1 MRCGRTLPNL
11 NPHLLLK
18 NNLLHT
24 GAGEALLA
32 HAGAREEAAVHDVT
46 GEGQGGVV
54 HDRAAEIVDGL
65 LVHARACEEAAV
77 HDGAEEDA
85 EAVLV
90 HIGAGEEVAEAVLV
104 HVRAGDEVAEAL
116 LVHVRAGDEAAVHNG
131 ASEIAEA
138 G

>member
-90 HIGAGEEVAEAVLV
+90 HIGAGEEVAEA
-104 HVRAGDEVAEAL
+104 L
-116 LVHVRAGDEAAVHNG
+116 LVHLGLATRLRSTMHGRRPSVR
-131 ASEIAEA
+131 
-138 G
+138 

>member
-32 HAGAREEAAVHDVT
+32 HAGA
-46 GEGQGGVV
+46 GEVQVGAV
-54 HDRAAEIVDGL
+54 HDRAAEIIDGL
-65 LVHARACEEAAV
+65 LVHTRACEEAAV

-90 HIGAGEEVAEAVLV
+90 HVGAGEEVAEAVLV
-104 HVRAGDEVAEAL
+104 HVSAGDEVAEAL
-116 LVHVRAGDEAAVHNG
+116 LVHVRAGDEAAVHGG
-131 ASEIAEA
+131 ASEIDEA

>member
-85 EAVLV
+85 EAVFV
-90 HIGAGEEVAEAVLV
+90 HMGSGE
-104 HVRAGDEVAEAL
+104 EVAEAL
-116 LVHVRAGDEAAVHNG
+116 LVHVRADCRGWLGTVTGERG
-131 ASEIAEA
+131 TLRLSWE
-138 G
+138 

>member
-1 MRCGRTLPNL
+1 MAGPRQILHA
-11 NPHLLLK
+11 HLLLK

-32 HAGAREEAAVHDVT
+32 HAGAGEEAAVHDVT
-46 GEGQGGVV
+46 GEGQGGAV

-85 EAVLV
+85 EAVFV
-90 HIGAGEEVAEAVLV
+90 HMGSGE
-104 HVRAGDEVAEAL
+104 EVAEAL
-116 LVHVRAGDEAAVHNG
+116 LVHVRADCRGWLGTVTGERG
-131 ASEIAEA
+131 TLRLSWE
-138 G
+138 